1 MIELFRSPWRSHFQQ
16 ALCQVRNELII
27 ATPFIK
33 KAEAEFVCKHLHS
46 IETGNLLKVRVVTDL
61 RAESVLSGSLDM
73 GALKTFQSLIRKLEI
88 ITLPH
93 LHAKVYVF
101 DNKLAVISSANL
113 TSSGLDSNYEYGVGI
128 RDPILVKCVKT
139 DIDAY
144 ARVGNILLQKQIDDL
159 SVVADEISVEYRN
172 VQKSATAS
180 AKKRFNEKL
189 KDANFRFAEALVGER
204 SASFLFS
211 EAILYV
217 LSKRSLP
224 TRSLHPHI
232 QQLLPELCDDSVEL
246 IIHGEKFGKDWKHNV
261 RNAQQSL
268 KKRGLITFD
277 GRVWSL
283 SSTKK

>member
-1 MIELFRSPWRSHFQQ
+1 MIELFRSPWRSHFLK

-33 KAEAEFVCKHLHS
+33 KAEAEFVCRNLQTM
-46 IETGNLLKVRVVTDL
+46 ETEDSLKVRVITDL
-61 RAESVLSGSLDM
+61 RAESVLSGYLDM
-73 GALKTFQSLIRKLEI
+73 EALKTFQSLINKLEI

-101 DNKLAVISSANL
+101 DNTLAVISSANL
-113 TSSGLDSNYEYGVGI
+113 TSAGLDSNYEYGVGI

-139 DIDAY
+139 DMDAY
-144 ARVGNILLQKQIDDL
+144 ARVGNILLQKQIEEL
-159 SVVADEISVEYRN
+159 SEVANEISVEYQK
-172 VQKSATAS
+172 VQKSTTAS

-189 KDANFRFAEALVGER
+189 RNATFRFTEALVGER

-211 EAILYV
+211 EAILYI
-217 LSKRSLP
+217 LSKGSLS

-232 QQLLPELCDDSVEL
+232 KQLLPELCDDSVEL
-246 IIHGEKFGKDWKHNV
+246 IIHGERFGKDWKHSV

-268 KKRGLITFD
+268 KKRGLITFN

-283 SSTKK
+283 SSTKN